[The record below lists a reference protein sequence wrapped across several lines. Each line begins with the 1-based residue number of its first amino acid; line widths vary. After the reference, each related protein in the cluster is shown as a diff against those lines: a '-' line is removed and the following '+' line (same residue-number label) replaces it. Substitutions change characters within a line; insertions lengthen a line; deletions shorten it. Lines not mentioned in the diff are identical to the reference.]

1 MIDAVKAGVN
11 LDVLHQRAL
20 DVPMQRVSCS
30 VLNNYG
36 LELIVRRDDMI
47 DPYQSGN
54 KFYKLFYN
62 LRAANEQGINQL
74 LSFGGA
80 YSNHLYALAAAGHSA
95 GIRTV
100 GVVRGE
106 RPAHLSPTLRDAEAW
121 GMQLCFVPRAEYYS
135 DNDELLNRLRAS
147 YGDFLLVPE
156 GGANLNGARGAA
168 VMGWAITQQLGDK
181 FDDVCVPCGTGS
193 TLAGLASALPGDK
206 TAIGFSVLKGQGTLV
221 HQVSCLYAS
230 CLSLSAS
237 AGFASGG
244 RWRLISGYHA
254 GGYARKLPSMVNDFW
269 RDFEAETGILLDP
282 VYSLKMFW
290 GMAHL
295 AAQSYWAPGTRL
307 VAVHTGGL
315 QGRRGFQSELV

>member
-20 DVPMQRVSCS
+20 DVPMQRVSWS
-30 VLNNYG
+30 ALNQNG
-36 LELIVRRDDMI
+36 LELIVRRDDLI
-47 DPYQSGN
+47 DPHQSGN

-80 YSNHLYALAAAGHSA
+80 YSNHLYALAAAAHAA

-100 GVVRGE
+100 GVVRGD
-106 RPAHLSPTLRDAEAW
+106 RPKHLSPTLRDAEAW
-121 GMQLCFVPRAEYYS
+121 GMQLCFVPRAEYRS
-135 DNDELLNRLRAS
+135 DNDKLLNQLRANC
-147 YGDFLLVPE
+147 GDFLLVPE

-168 VMGWAITQQLGDK
+168 VMGWALTRQLGDA
-181 FDDVCVPCGTGS
+181 FDVVCVPCGTGS
-193 TLAGLASALPGDK
+193 TLAGVASALTNNK
-206 TAIGFSVLKGQGTLV
+206 TTIGFSVLKGQGSLGCEIN
-221 HQVSCLYAS
+221 HLYRS
-230 CLSLSAS
+230 CLSLNTDCT
-237 AGFASGG
+237 SGG

-254 GGYARKLPSMVNDFW
+254 GGYARKLPPMLINFW

-290 GMAHL
+290 GIAQL
-295 AAQSYWAPGTRL
+295 AAQGYWAPGTRL
-307 VAVHTGGL
+307 VVVHTGGL
-315 QGRRGFQSELV
+315 QGRRGFRSELV